1 MANWERK
8 SAHLLRE
15 IVKFRTYIDCLQ
27 AAQAQKEKI
36 YADRPKPVQ
45 DLESFGEATVA
56 SSTETPTQGTEA
68 HDPGPASIA
77 PAET

>member
-45 DLESFGEATVA
+45 HIESSREATVA
-56 SSTETPTQGTEA
+56 PSTETSTQGIEA
-68 HDPGPASIA
+68 HDSGPASIA